1 MVEHSSPHPDTV
13 VVPGIEAPSTVACLR
28 SLGPRGVR
36 TVVVSEDETTPGFA
50 SRYCDETVIA
60 PDPADDL
67 EGYGELLLDLAH
79 RPSVRTIIPVRE
91 PDVYLLA
98 KHKDAFAEHVGTPWP
113 DFDRLQTVQDR
124 KRLFEVAR
132 EAGIGV
138 PETRPLTEWNDWDR
152 EAVIKSRYT
161 IVVSDDEPGA
171 SYPSV
176 RYHRPG
182 ASPDAETVIEEMGH
196 EPLVQEYMSDP
207 AEYGFFA
214 LFDHGSPVTTF
225 QHRQIRGYKY
235 SGGPSAF
242 RESVDIPA
250 LEDAGLRLLE
260 RLDWHGLAMVEF
272 KRHDGEFK
280 LMEIN
285 PRFWSSLPFSVA
297 AGADFPYQYYRLSTG
312 QPVEDQPYDVGTA
325 GHLLRGEV
333 GYLYSL
339 LAHESPLA
347 ERPAPVRSAG
357 TVLASI
363 ARYPRFD
370 YLSLD
375 DPGPFV
381 SDVRQTID
389 QSIRRRL

>member
-1 MVEHSSPHPDTV
+1 MVESSKRRPDAV

-28 SLGPRGVR
+28 SLGPRDVR
-36 TVVVSEDETTPGFA
+36 TIVVSEDETTPGFA
-50 SRYCDETVIA
+50 SRYCDETVLA

-67 EGYGELLLDLAH
+67 EGYGDLLLDLAH
-79 RPSVRTIIPVRE
+79 RPAVRTIVPVRE

-113 DFDRLQTVQDR
+113 DFDQLRTVQDR
-124 KRLFEVAR
+124 KRLFDVAR
-132 EAGIGV
+132 EVGVGV
-138 PETRPLTEWNDWDR
+138 PETRLLNEWDDWDR

-161 IVVSDDEPGA
+161 IVVSDDDDGA
-171 SYPSV
+171 SYPTV
-176 RYHRPG
+176 RYHTPG
-182 ASPDAETVIEEMGH
+182 EAPDAETVIEEMGH

-207 AEYGFFA
+207 AEYAFFA
-214 LFDHGSPVTTF
+214 LFDHGSPVATF

-242 RESVDIPA
+242 REAVDIPD
-250 LEDAGLRLLE
+250 LEDAGLRLLD

-297 AGADFPYQYYRLSTG
+297 AGVDFPYQYHRLSTG
-312 QPVEDQPYDVGTA
+312 EPVEDQSYDVGAA

-339 LAHESPLA
+339 LTHDSPLA
-347 ERPAPVRSAG
+347 ERPDAVRSAG

-363 ARYPRFD
+363 AMHPRFD
-370 YLSLD
+370 YLTRD
-375 DPGPFV
+375 DPRPFV
-381 SDVRQTID
+381 RDVRRTIGLGV
-389 QSIRRRL
+389 QRRV